1 MNSYDLAGK
10 SAIVTGGAALGGDT
24 LSRLVDITDA
34 AAIAAALAADRARF
48 GRIDV
53 LINNAGIL
61 GAVTPLWQ
69 SDPADLRRVIEVNLI
84 GAMLCTRAVLAVM
97 RAQEARPHRG
107 HIVNVSSIQ
116 AKEGMSLSA
125 AYSASKA
132 GLVALT
138 KSAAKDVAG
147 DGIFVNCITPAAAET
162 AMAREITAERRADIM
177 RRIPLGRFVELDEI
191 ARMVA
196 WLVSDECSFST
207 GATFDLSGGRATF

>member
-10 SAIVTGGAALGGDT
+10 SAIVTGGAGGIGRAIAARLLASGARVSLWDISPSGLAEAVGALGGDT

-84 GAMLCTRAVLAVM
+84 CAMLCTRAVLAVVLGH
-97 RAQEARPHRG
+97 EARPQRG
-107 HIVNVSSIQ
+107 HSCNVPADP
-116 AKEGMSLSA
+116 AKEGRSPA
-125 AYSASKA
+125 APPSAS
-132 GLVALT
+132 
-138 KSAAKDVAG
+138 
-147 DGIFVNCITPAAAET
+147 
-162 AMAREITAERRADIM
+162 
-177 RRIPLGRFVELDEI
+177 
-191 ARMVA
+191 
-196 WLVSDECSFST
+196 
-207 GATFDLSGGRATF
+207 